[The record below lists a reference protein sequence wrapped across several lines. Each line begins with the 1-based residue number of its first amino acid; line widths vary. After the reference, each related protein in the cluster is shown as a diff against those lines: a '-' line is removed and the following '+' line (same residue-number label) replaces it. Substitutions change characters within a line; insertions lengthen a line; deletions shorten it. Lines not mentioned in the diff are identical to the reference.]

1 MKKLFYSKLAAII
14 IVSLNVTFCNPM
26 KQKVDMIVY
35 NAKVY
40 TADQSFSIVEAFA
53 VNDGRFLALGSNHDI
68 QAKFFSDKMI
78 NAEQKA
84 VYPGFMDG
92 HCHFF
97 GYGENLVRYADL
109 AGSKSMEEV
118 IERLKMHQESFPS
131 EWILGRG
138 WDQNLWTSKEF
149 PDNELLEA
157 TFPDR
162 NVYLIRIDG
171 HAALVS
177 QKALDLAGIN
187 QKYKVQG
194 GEIIL
199 NKYGKTSGVL
209 LDNAMD
215 AVRELIPSLT
225 NGERECALFEAQQK
239 CFEAGLTGVTDAGLP
254 YYIIDMVDAMQLQNR
269 LKMKMNIMI
278 NPDSMTMGRFFA
290 SGPLLR
296 ERLTVRSVKLYA
308 DGALGSRGAKLILP
322 YSDAPGKTGLILND
336 TNYYHKICKD
346 ALVAGFQVNVHA
358 IGDSANRLM
367 LNIFGQHLKDKNDL
381 RWRIEH
387 AQVIDPDDFALFAK
401 YSIIPSV
408 QSTHCTSDMG
418 WADERLGET
427 RIKSAYAQKQL
438 LEQNGWI
445 VNGTDFPIESISPI
459 KTFYAAVARKDAD
472 GHPFGGFQMENSLS
486 RKEALYSITYW
497 PAKGAFEEALKGSIE
512 VSKYADFVI
521 LDQDIMQID
530 ESDILKTRVI
540 HTVVSGEIVY

>member
-1 MKKLFYSKLAAII
+1 
-14 IVSLNVTFCNPM
+14 
-26 KQKVDMIVY
+26 MIVY

-40 TADQSFSIVEAFA
+40 TADQNFSTFEAFA
-53 VNDGRFLALGSNHDI
+53 VDDGRFLALGTNREI
-68 QAKFFSDKMI
+68 QAKFLSDKMI
-78 NAEQKA
+78 DAESKA
-84 VYPGFMDG
+84 VYPGFIDG

-97 GYGENLVRYADL
+97 GFGENIIRYADL
-109 AGSKSMEEV
+109 AGSKSVEEIV
-118 IERLKMHQESFPS
+118 ERLKMHQETYPS
-131 EWILGRG
+131 DWILGRG
-138 WDQNLWTSKEF
+138 WDQNLWITKEF
-149 PDNELLEA
+149 PDNEILEKA
-157 TFPDR
+157 FPGR

-177 QKALDLAGIN
+177 REALKLAGIN
-187 QKYKVQG
+187 RNYKIQG
-194 GEIIL
+194 GEVIL
-199 NKYGKTSGVL
+199 NRNGKASGVL

-215 AVRELIPSLT
+215 AVRDLIPPLT
-225 NGERECALFEAQQK
+225 TAERERALLEAQQK
-239 CFEAGLTGVTDAGLP
+239 CFEAGLTGITDAGLP
-254 YYIIDMVDAMQLQNR
+254 YYIIDLVDAMQLQKR

-278 NPDSMTMGRFFA
+278 NPDSVTLRRFFA

-296 ERLTVRSVKLYA
+296 EHLSVRSVKLYA
-308 DGALGSRGAKLILP
+308 DGALGSRGAKLLLP
-322 YSDAPGKTGLILND
+322 YSDAPGKTGMILND
-336 TNYYHKICKD
+336 TNYYHKICED
-346 ALVAGFQVNVHA
+346 ALKAGFQVNVHA
-358 IGDSANRLM
+358 IGDSANRLI
-367 LNIFGQHLKDKNDL
+367 LNIFGQFLKDKNDL

-387 AQVIDPDDFALFAK
+387 AQVIDPEDFELFGK

-486 RKEALYSITYW
+486 RKEALYSVTLW
-497 PAKGAFEEALKGSIE
+497 PAKGAFEEAVKGSIE

-530 ESDILKTRVI
+530 ESEILKTKVVQ
-540 HTVVSGEIVY
+540 TVVSGEIVF